1 MWLGGVV
8 LGAVILA
15 VAFVIVTVQY
25 GWQYDAVLSGSM
37 EPKLAVGGLVVI
49 RPVDTQL
56 LKTGDVI
63 SFKLPDIKTP
73 ICHRVIKIEDTT
85 GGRVFHTKGDANE
98 EPDLNP
104 VPAAAVKGME
114 TFYLPYVGRL
124 ASLSKI
130 GRERVNIL
138 GKGIPKAVL
147 VILPLGLL
155 FIGLSFKDALGEVLR
170 PMQKRRKE
178 AMKKRRARYP
188 GKMRAFH

>member
-1 MWLGGVV
+1 VV

-37 EPKLAVGGLVVI
+37 EPKIAVGGLVVI
-49 RPVDTQL
+49 RPVDPQL

-63 SFKLPDIKTP
+63 SFKLPNISTP
-73 ICHRVIKIEDTT
+73 ICHRVIEIDETAD
-85 GGRVFHTKGDANE
+85 GRVFHTKGDANE
-98 EPDLNP
+98 EADLNP
-104 VPAAAVKGME
+104 VPASAVLGRQ
-114 TFYLPYVGRL
+114 TFYLPCVGRL
-124 ASLSKI
+124 ASLSRI

-138 GKGIPKAVL
+138 NKGIPKAVL

-155 FIGLSFKDALGEVLR
+155 FIGLSFRDALGEVLR

-178 AMKKRRARYP
+178 AIKKRRERYP
-188 GKMRAFH
+188 GKMRVFH